1 MNPER
6 DVGNI
11 PPEPKVNQDIPGDGA
26 TLHLREEELVAVKE
40 MRHVGDVQIRTV
52 VEDVPHELQVE
63 AFHEEVEVKHVP
75 VNRVVAEREAPRH
88 EGETLIVPVYEEE
101 VVVTK
106 RLVLREELQIR
117 RIPASETRIFEQTLK
132 RERLE
137 VQDVDQTGLVHERYP
152 DDGQTVR
159 TSTTTTTTTA
169 AGGEPH
175 EGFLEN
181 LKRKVMQ
188 P

>member
-1 MNPER
+1 
-6 DVGNI
+6 VGNV
-11 PPEPKVNQDIPGDGA
+11 PPDGA
-26 TLHLREEELVAVKE
+26 TLHLREEELVAIKE

-75 VNRVVAEREAPRH
+75 VNRVVTEREQPRH

-117 RIPASETRIFEQTLK
+117 RIPASETRVFEQTLK

-137 VQDVDQTGLVHERYP
+137 VQDLDQTGLVHERYP
-152 DDGQTVR
+152 DGDDHAAW
-159 TSTTTTTTTA
+159 TSSSGTTTA
-169 AGGEPH
+169 GEAH

>member
-1 MNPER
+1 MADSFNREP

-11 PPEPKVNQDIPGDGA
+11 PAHGA
-26 TLHLREEELVAVKE
+26 TLHLREEELVAIKE

-75 VNRVVAEREAPRH
+75 INRVVAEREAPRH

-117 RIPASETRIFEQTLK
+117 RIPTSESRVFEQTLK
-132 RERLE
+132 RERLDI
-137 VQDVDQTGLVHERYP
+137 QDVHQTGLVHERYP
-152 DDGQTVR
+152 EGDQTVR
-159 TSTTTTTTTA
+159 TTTGTRA
-169 AGGEPH
+169 IGEAH

-181 LKRKVMQ
+181 LKRRVLQ